1 MKMIDVQE
9 ESVRRERTPP
19 PLPQPVLARELQL
32 ASMIGNQAFTA
43 MVQDR
48 KGEPGEAEDD
58 SDLIVD
64 SRSLSRQPDGDDG
77 GGTATAT
84 PAGGDGSGAPSL
96 TDTKSAVTVTLP
108 GNIRAAST
116 PTGMADRIAPRVD
129 TAAHV
134 DVSGLKS
141 GDAPVQLSIEGAG
154 GGNGTVTIDGA
165 ATKDVT
171 GTADVK
177 LKGGDQTDVGKG
189 GSLKLVAK
197 QGGATLA
204 TSAGFTVSAIPQ
216 NYKDVFARLITG
228 PKRGFFVSDSWE
240 SDSGVVA
247 DLKETEISELV
258 EVTSASGCF
267 SGTSKSNSG
276 YLAGDKFSEDQHGT
290 PVSILTKAGNRV
302 AQQTC
307 MFKDKRSGAT
317 DIPMTKSGYTLTR
330 DVTEPTPGKIK
341 IQTHKIGAATTANGV
356 TSDAGVGDIDKT
368 QDV

>member
-1 MKMIDVQE
+1 MNMIDVKE
-9 ESVRRERTPP
+9 EAARRERPAPP
-19 PLPQPVLARELQL
+19 PPQPALARELQL

-48 KGEPGEAEDD
+48 KGEPGQEEED
-58 SDLIVD
+58 SGLIVD
-64 SRSLSRQPDGDDG
+64 SRSLSRQPDGGEG
-77 GGTATAT
+77 GGTATAE
-84 PAGGDGSGAPSL
+84 PAGGGAEASP
-96 TDTKSAVTVTLP
+96 TDTKGAVTVTLP
-108 GNIRAAST
+108 AKIRGTST
-116 PTGMADRIAPRVD
+116 PTGMADRIPPRVD

-141 GDAPVQLSIEGAG
+141 GDAPVKLSVEGAG
-154 GGNGTVTIDGA
+154 GGNGTATIDGA

-171 GTADVK
+171 ATADVK
-177 LKGGDQTDVGKG
+177 LQGGDQTDVGKG
-189 GSLKLVAK
+189 GNLKLVAK
-197 QGGATLA
+197 QGATTLA
-204 TSAGFTVSAIPQ
+204 TSAAFTVSAIPQ

-258 EVTSASGCF
+258 EVTSATGCF
-267 SGTSKSNSG
+267 SGTGKSNSG
-276 YLAGDKFSEDQHGT
+276 YLPGDKFSEDEHGT
-290 PVSILTKAGNRV
+290 PVSILTKPGNRV

-317 DIPMTKSGYTLTR
+317 DIPMTNSGYTLTR
-330 DVTEPTPGKIK
+330 DVTEPTAGKIK
-341 IQTHKIGAATTANGV
+341 IQTIKVGAATTANGV
-356 TSDAGVGDIDKT
+356 TSAAGVGNIDKT